1 MRKQKLNKEKFL
13 KTEFGSNLMECVTA
27 WDHWITELGK
37 FTPNATGREYKEA
50 QKAAN
55 WCQAQWE
62 VYQLA
67 MKQFYGIEYCFN
79 RTDEYFGVYTED
91 ETDYLF
97 EIERKE

>member
-13 KTEFGSNLMECVTA
+13 KTEFGSNLMGMRDRLGSLDTGLGQIYTEC
-27 WDHWITELGK
+27 
-37 FTPNATGREYKEA
+37 NGREYKEA